1 MFRSRGGM
9 GVRETSVALGVVC
22 SILFSAIAV
31 VAIRTANNDNPV
43 VVVGATSNSTST
55 VPAEPAVIP
64 QPESPAELQ
73 PPAGGRPE
81 PPPAAG
87 LKAPNGRP
95 YGPAIAFTSDIPV
108 PDNLVFILVLGSD
121 ARPNEDLLT
130 SRADSIHL
138 LALNP
143 ASGAGTILGFPRDS
157 YVDFPG
163 GGRGKINDALAR
175 GGPALVAQTVRRLT
189 GLPVHYYVL
198 TGFVGLS
205 RMVDELGGVDVRV
218 DRRMR
223 DRLSGTRFEPGWHR
237 FDGAEA
243 LAFTRDRTSVANGD
257 FSRSENHGA
266 LLLATL
272 GKLRAEV
279 SDDAGLFH
287 WLGILSRNCRLDV
300 PPDDLRRLAALARRL
315 APERIN
321 NVVAPGRIGYA
332 GRASVVF
339 LGQEAPRLFADLRD
353 DALING
359 TATVT
364 TTTASPPP
372 SEPTTTT
379 TAPPPPPPPDPIPT
393 TTSTTPLLG

>member
-9 GVRETSVALGVVC
+9 SVRETSVALGVVC

-31 VAIRTANNDNPV
+31 VAVRTANNDNPV
-43 VVVGATSNSTST
+43 VVVGTTGNSTST
-55 VPAEPAVIP
+55 VPAGPAVIP

-73 PPAGGRPE
+73 PPARSRPE
-81 PPPAAG
+81 PGPAPG

-95 YGPAIAFTSDIPV
+95 YGPAIEFTSDIPV
-108 PDNLVFILVLGSD
+108 PADLVFILVLGSD
-121 ARPNEDLLT
+121 ARPNEDLTT

-163 GGRGKINDALAR
+163 GGRGKINDALTR
-175 GGPALVAQTVRRLT
+175 GGPSAVAQTVRRLT

-198 TGFVGLS
+198 TGFVGLA

-218 DRRMR
+218 DRRMS
-223 DRLSGTRFEPGWHR
+223 DRMSGTRFEPGWHR
-237 FDGAEA
+237 FDGGEA

-257 FSRSENHGA
+257 FSRSENHGT
-266 LLLATL
+266 LLLAAL

-279 SDDAGLFH
+279 SDNAGLFH

-300 PPDDLRRLAALARRL
+300 PPDDLRRLAALAREL
-315 APERIN
+315 APEKIK
-321 NVVAPGRIGYA
+321 NVVVPGRIGYA

-353 DALING
+353 DALVNG
-359 TATVT
+359 TAAAPT
-364 TTTASPPP
+364 TSPPP
-372 SEPTTTT
+372 TEQPPTTTS
-379 TAPPPPPPPDPIPT
+379 APPPPPPEPIPT
-393 TTSTTPLLG
+393 STSTTLVPLG